1 MSPLTTSITTTHA
14 TTASTP
20 DSTSRRHLVQ
30 EYEETAVPP
39 QARRSLISVSAVWL
53 GFPMILTCDQLVL
66 AHFAPT
72 VPGTDAGPAQ
82 IRWAS
87 FVAWAAGSA
96 AALLAHSFAPW
107 LSDAVIGIL
116 TAAAVYIGIRALTQR
131 QALPQARQAS
141 GSRR

>member
-1 MSPLTTSITTTHA
+1 MRRLTAILGAVGIVLAVAGIWSHFEQWLNLLGVI
-14 TTASTP
+14 
-20 DSTSRRHLVQ
+20 
-30 EYEETAVPP
+30 VPP
-39 QARRSLISVSAVWL
+39 IGTVLIL
-53 GFPMILTCDQLVL
+53 DQLVL

-87 FVAWAAGSA
+87 FVAWAAGST
-96 AALLAHSFAPW
+96 AALLAHSFASW